1 MPFDQALRFASI
13 WLASTSFIGLALG
26 ADLPEWLAALT
37 GTALIVA
44 LLRNRG
50 GKAVERLATF
60 TSMSTT
66 GWNLLVIVSF
76 LGFWVDMLWVS
87 GELLPAGIHFLMI
100 LMIIKL
106 FNLTLR
112 RDYLHL
118 YAISLVAI
126 LASGSLTTDLWYLPI
141 FLLYLLAGVWTL
153 LLFQLTKHP
162 EEARMFTMS
171 AAMRP
176 QTPTS
181 ANQVTPQLFWLANG
195 LALATFGLTLVIFF
209 AIPRVS
215 AGFYQKG
222 FGENIRTSGF
232 SETVNLGEIG
242 PIKRDPSVVM
252 RVELS
257 DGSRNEGG
265 RLYVRG
271 VAFDQYDGKTWT
283 NRLNY
288 RRSVSEDATGMFI
301 LPGRRSPASPRLGET
316 IRQTILLEP
325 LDTPV
330 LFAAPF
336 IESIN
341 GKFPSVQYDLI
352 GSVYL
357 PFPSSS
363 RIEYSV
369 VSRSNQVLPTDLGSE
384 PSRYPE
390 SFTRHFL
397 QTPAQS
403 DRIAVLADEIT
414 HTQRATYGK
423 AGAIQSFLTHNFR
436 YSLDAPLTG
445 QDRPLEEFLFTR
457 KTGYCEHYATA
468 MVMML
473 RTVGIPARLVTGFLA
488 TEWNEYGHY
497 YVVRQQ
503 DAHAWVEVHLP
514 HSGWITMDPTPP
526 SIESIGGG
534 SSAWGALGRMMDT
547 IRLQWSRLFVQ
558 YSATDQFAVVR
569 ELKAGGTSARNKAL
583 DSMSALFSPFMAM
596 LGGMTEYASQGT
608 IRSLAEVLG
617 PALVGLALLIWLW
630 IKRPWAKGKRM
641 SGKRTTRD
649 QQLLVQLYGRM
660 ISHLARKGISKLT
673 AMPPLEFVRLTQERW
688 SDAGSAVA
696 SITDLYCRTRFGH
709 IPPTREELSLADD
722 HLRYLMALD
731 KP

>member
-13 WLASTSFIGLALG
+13 WLASTSFIGLTLG
-26 ADLPEWLAALT
+26 AGLPEWLAALT
-37 GTALIVA
+37 GAALILA
-44 LLRNRG
+44 LLRNAG
-50 GKAVERLATF
+50 GKSLGRLATY
-60 TSMSTT
+60 TLMSTT
-66 GWNLLVIVSF
+66 GWNLLVIVGF

-87 GELLPAGIHFLMI
+87 GELLPAGVHFLMI

-106 FNLTLR
+106 FNLKLR

-141 FLLYLLAGVWTL
+141 FLLYLVVGVWTL

-162 EEARMFTMS
+162 EEPRILTMS
-171 AAMRP
+171 VAMRP
-176 QTPTS
+176 QPLAS
-181 ANQVTPQLFWLANG
+181 VSQVTPQFFWLANG

-209 AIPRVS
+209 TIPRVG

-257 DGSRNEGG
+257 DSLPQQAG
-265 RLYVRG
+265 RLYLRG
-271 VAFDQYDGKTWT
+271 VAFDQYDGKAWT

-288 RRSVSEDATGMFI
+288 RRAVSEDAAGTFV
-301 LPGRRSPASPRLGET
+301 LRSSRSLTTPRLGDT
-316 IRQTILLEP
+316 IRQNILLEP

-336 IESIN
+336 IERIS
-341 GKFPSVQYDLI
+341 GKFPSVQSDLT

-369 VSRSNQVLPTDLGSE
+369 LSRSNSLLPEDLGAE
-384 PSRYPE
+384 PGVYPE
-390 SFTRHFL
+390 SVIRHFL
-397 QTPAQS
+397 QIPSQPK
-403 DRIAVLADEIT
+403 RIAVLAKEIT
-414 HTQRATYGK
+414 HTQRTIYDKAT
-423 AGAIQSFLTHNFR
+423 AIHSFLTHNFR
-436 YSLDAPLTG
+436 YSLDAPLTE
-445 QDRPLEEFLFTR
+445 QDQPLEEFLFTR

-468 MVMML
+468 MVIML
-473 RTVGIPARLVTGFLA
+473 RTIGIPARLVTGFLA
-488 TEWNEYGHY
+488 TEWNEYGNY

-514 HSGWITMDPTPP
+514 HSGWTTMDPTPP
-526 SIESIGGG
+526 SIESTG
-534 SSAWGALGRMMDT
+534 SGSPAWHALGRMLDT
-547 IRLQWSRLFVQ
+547 IRLQWGRFFVQ
-558 YSATDQFAVVR
+558 YSAADQLAVVQ
-569 ELKAGGTSARNKAL
+569 ELKAGSTSARSKAV
-583 DSMSALFSPFMAM
+583 DSISTLFSPVIAM
-596 LGGMTEYASQGT
+596 FGGMADYASKET
-608 IRSLAEVLG
+608 IQSLAAVLVL
-617 PALVGLALLIWLW
+617 PLIGLAVLLWLG
-630 IKRPWAKGKRM
+630 IRRPWVKGMISKKM
-641 SGKRTTRD
+641 TRD
-649 QQLLVQLYGRM
+649 EQVIMQLYGRM
-660 ISHLARKGISKLT
+660 IRHLDRKGIAKLI

-688 SDAGSAVA
+688 SSAGSAVA
-696 SITDLYCRTRFGH
+696 SITELYCRSRFGQ
-709 IPPTREELSLADD
+709 IPPTREELSLAEDQ
-722 HLRYLMALD
+722 LRDLMTLE

>member
-13 WLASTSFIGLALG
+13 WLALTSFIGLTLG
-26 ADLPEWLAALT
+26 AGLPEWLAVLT
-37 GTALIVA
+37 GAALIFA
-44 LLRNRG
+44 FLRNAG
-50 GKAVERLATF
+50 GKFSKRLATY
-60 TSMSTT
+60 TPMSTT
-66 GWNLLVIVSF
+66 GWNLLVIIAF
-76 LGFWVDMLWVS
+76 LGFWADMLWGS

-106 FNLTLR
+106 LNLKLR

-162 EEARMFTMS
+162 EETDIFTMPIV
-171 AAMRP
+171 MQP
-176 QTPTS
+176 QPPVS
-181 ANQVTPQLFWLANG
+181 VSQVTPQLFWLANG
-195 LALATFGLTLVIFF
+195 LALTTFGLTLVIFF
-209 AIPRVS
+209 TIPRVS

-257 DGSRNEGG
+257 DGLPHEAG
-265 RLYVRG
+265 RFYMRG
-271 VAFDQYDGKTWT
+271 VAFDQYDGKAWT

-288 RRSVSEDATGMFI
+288 RRNIGEDVTGTFV
-301 LPGRRSPASPRLGET
+301 LRGGRALASPHLGTT
-316 IRQTILLEP
+316 IRQNILLEP

-336 IESIN
+336 IEKVS
-341 GKFPSVQYDLI
+341 GKFPSVQSDLT
-352 GSVYL
+352 GSIYL

-369 VSRSNQVLPTDLGSE
+369 LSRSNPVLPEDLGAE
-384 PSRYPE
+384 LGLYPE
-390 SFTRHFL
+390 SIIRHFL
-397 QTPAQS
+397 QVPLQS
-403 DRIAVLADEIT
+403 ERIAVLAEELT
-414 HTQRATYGK
+414 RTQRTIYDK
-423 AGAIQSFLTHNFR
+423 ANAIHSFLTHNFR
-436 YSLDAPLTG
+436 YSLDAPLAE
-445 QDRPLEEFLFTR
+445 QEQPLDEFLFTR

-468 MVMML
+468 MVIML
-473 RTVGIPARLVTGFLA
+473 RTIGIPARLVTGFLA
-488 TEWNEYGHY
+488 TEWNEYGNY

-514 HSGWITMDPTPP
+514 RSGWITMDPTPP
-526 SIESIGGG
+526 SIESAG
-534 SSAWGALGRMMDT
+534 SGFPAWHALGRMLDT
-547 IRLQWSRLFVQ
+547 LRLQWGRFFVQ
-558 YSATDQFAVVR
+558 YSAADQLAVVR
-569 ELKAGGTSARNKAL
+569 ELKAGSASARNKAF

-596 LGGMTEYASQGT
+596 FGEMMGYVSKGT
-608 IRSLAEVLG
+608 IQALVGVLG
-617 PALVGLALLIWLW
+617 PVLIGLTVLLWLG
-630 IKRPWAKGKRM
+630 IRQPWAKGGLRKQ
-641 SGKRTTRD
+641 TTRD
-649 QQLLVQLYGRM
+649 EQAIMQLYGHM
-660 ISHLARKGISKLT
+660 IRYLARKGIAKLS

-696 SITDLYCRTRFGH
+696 SITGLYCRARFGQ
-709 IPPTREELSLADD
+709 IPPSRDELSLAED
-722 HLRYLMALD
+722 HLRNLMALD
-731 KP
+731 RS

>member
-13 WLASTSFIGLALG
+13 WLASTSFIGLTLG
-26 ADLPEWLAALT
+26 AGLPEWLAALT
-37 GTALIVA
+37 GAALIGA

-50 GKAVERLATF
+50 GKLAERLAKF
-60 TSMSTT
+60 APVSAA
-66 GWNLLVIVSF
+66 GWNLLVILGF

-100 LMIIKL
+100 LMVIKL
-106 FNLTLR
+106 FNLRLR

-162 EEARMFTMS
+162 EHIPMLVLS
-171 AAMRP
+171 VPMRP
-176 QTPTS
+176 PPP
-181 ANQVTPQLFWLANG
+181 ALVNQVTPQLFWLANG
-195 LALATFGLTLVIFF
+195 LALATFGLTLAIFF
-209 AIPRVS
+209 TIPRVS

-252 RVELS
+252 RVELT
-257 DGSRNEGG
+257 DGSPRETG
-265 RLYVRG
+265 RLYLRG
-271 VAFDQYDGKTWT
+271 VAFDQYDGKAWT

-288 RRSVSEDATGMFI
+288 RRSVSEDTAGTFV
-301 LPGRRSPASPRLGET
+301 LHGRRPPSPARLGEA
-316 IRQTILLEP
+316 IRQNILLEP

-336 IESIN
+336 IERVS
-341 GKFPSVQYDLI
+341 GKFPSIQSDLT

-369 VSRSNQVLPTDLGSE
+369 LSRSNPVLPADLGAE
-384 PSRYPE
+384 PGRYPE
-390 SFTRHFL
+390 PFTRHFL
-397 QTPAQS
+397 QVPAQS
-403 DRIAVLADEIT
+403 EQIATLAKEIT
-414 HTQRATYGK
+414 HTQRTTYEK
-423 AGAIQSFLTHNFR
+423 ASAIQSYLTHNFR
-436 YSLDAPLTG
+436 YSLDAPLRE

-468 MVMML
+468 MVVML
-473 RTVGIPARLVTGFLA
+473 RTIGAPARLVTGFLA
-488 TEWNEYGHY
+488 TEWNEYGNY

-514 HSGWITMDPTPP
+514 HSGWVTMDPTPP
-526 SIESIGGG
+526 LIESIGSG
-534 SSAWGALGRMMDT
+534 SPAWHALGRMMDT
-547 IRLQWSRLFVQ
+547 IRLHWSRFFVQ
-558 YSATDQFAVVR
+558 YSAADQFAVVR
-569 ELKAGGTSARNKAL
+569 ELKAGSTSARNKAL
-583 DSMSALFSPFMAM
+583 DSMSALFRPFMTM
-596 LGGMTEYASQGT
+596 LDGIAEYASKGT
-608 IRSLAEVLG
+608 ILSLAEGL
-617 PALVGLALLIWLW
+617 GLALVSLAVLLLLG
-630 IKRPWAKGKRM
+630 IKRPWAKGMVGRK
-641 SGKRTTRD
+641 TTRD
-649 QQLLVQLYGRM
+649 QQLIVQLYERM
-660 ISHLARKGISKLT
+660 ISLLTRKGISKLT

-688 SDAGSAVA
+688 RDAGSAVA
-696 SITDLYCRTRFGH
+696 SITELYCRARFGH
-709 IPPTREELSLADD
+709 ISPTREELTLAEDS
-722 HLRYLMALD
+722 LRYLMALD

>member
-26 ADLPEWLAALT
+26 AGLPEWLAALT
-37 GTALIVA
+37 GAALIVA
-44 LLRNRG
+44 FLRNRG
-50 GKAVERLATF
+50 HKSVERLARF
-60 TSMSTT
+60 SPISPA
-66 GWNLLVIVSF
+66 GWNLLVIVGF

-106 FNLTLR
+106 FNLKLR

-162 EEARMFTMS
+162 EETQVLTMS
-171 AAMRP
+171 GTVRSQA
-176 QTPTS
+176 S
-181 ANQVTPQLFWLANG
+181 ASVHLVTPQFFWLANG
-195 LALATFGLTLVIFF
+195 LAFATFGLTLAIFF
-209 AIPRVS
+209 TVPRVS

-222 FGENIRTSGF
+222 VGENMRTSGF

-252 RVELS
+252 RVELA
-257 DGSRNEGG
+257 DGSPNKADG
-265 RLYVRG
+265 LYLRG
-271 VAFDQYDGKTWT
+271 VAFDQYDGKAWT
-283 NRLNY
+283 NRLGY
-288 RRSVSEDATGMFI
+288 RRSVNEDGTGAFV
-301 LPGRRSPASPRLGET
+301 LLGNRSAAPARLGET
-316 IRQTILLEP
+316 IRQNILLEP

-336 IESIN
+336 IERVS
-341 GKFPSVQYDLI
+341 GKFPSVQSDLT
-352 GSVYL
+352 GSAYL

-369 VSRSNQVLPTDLGSE
+369 LSRSNPVLPADLSSE
-384 PSRYPE
+384 PSLYPE

-397 QTPAQS
+397 QIPVQS
-403 DRIAVLADEIT
+403 ERIAILAKEVT
-414 HTQRATYGK
+414 HTQRATFDK
-423 AGAIQSFLTHNFR
+423 VHAIQSFLAHNFH
-436 YSLDAPLTG
+436 YSLDAPLAELNH
-445 QDRPLEEFLFTR
+445 PLEEFLFSR

-488 TEWNEYGHY
+488 TEWNEYGNY
-497 YVVRQQ
+497 YLVRQQ
-503 DAHAWVEVHLP
+503 DAHAWVEVYLP

-526 SIESIGGG
+526 SLESVG
-534 SSAWGALGRMMDT
+534 SNSPAWHALGRMMDT
-547 IRLQWSRLFVQ
+547 VRLQWSRFFVQ
-558 YSATDQFAVVR
+558 YSAADQLAVVR

-583 DSMSALFSPFMAM
+583 DSMGTLFNPFMAM
-596 LGGMTEYASQGT
+596 VGGIKEYVFNGT
-608 IRSLAEVLG
+608 ISSLAEVLG
-617 PALVGLALLIWLW
+617 LALIGLAFFLWLG
-630 IKRPWAKGKRM
+630 IKRPWAKAMAGK
-641 SGKRTTRD
+641 KTTRD
-649 QQLLVQLYGRM
+649 QQPIVQLYGRM
-660 ISHLARKGISKLT
+660 IGHLARKGISKP
-673 AMPPLEFVRLTQERW
+673 ASSPPLEFVRLTQERW
-688 SDAGSAVA
+688 RDAGSAVG
-696 SITDLYCRTRFGH
+696 SITELYCRARFGQ
-709 IPPTREELSLADD
+709 ISPTRAELSLAEG
-722 HLRYLMALD
+722 HLRYLMALH

>member
-13 WLASTSFIGLALG
+13 WLASTSFIGLTLG
-26 ADLPEWLAALT
+26 AGLPEWLAALT
-37 GTALIVA
+37 GAALIVA
-44 LLRNRG
+44 LIRNRG
-50 GKAVERLATF
+50 GKSVERLATF
-60 TSMSTT
+60 APISAA
-66 GWNLLVIVSF
+66 GWNLLVIVGF
-76 LGFWVDMLWVS
+76 LGFWMDILWIS

-106 FNLTLR
+106 FNLKLR

-153 LLFQLTKHP
+153 LLFQLTKHQ
-162 EEARMFTMS
+162 EETRMLAMS
-171 AAMRP
+171 VPMRP
-176 QTPTS
+176 QSPAS
-181 ANQVTPQLFWLANG
+181 VNQVTPQLFWLANG
-195 LALATFGLTLVIFF
+195 LAFATFGLTLVIFF
-209 AIPRVS
+209 TIPRVS

-257 DGSRNEGG
+257 DGSPHETGP
-265 RLYVRG
+265 LYLRG

-283 NRLNY
+283 NRLNH
-288 RRSVSEDATGMFI
+288 RRSVNEDTTGTFV
-301 LPGRRSPASPRLGET
+301 LRGGRSPAPARLGVT
-316 IRQTILLEP
+316 IRQNILLEP

-336 IESIN
+336 IERVS
-341 GKFPSVQYDLI
+341 GKFPSVQSDLT

-369 VSRSNQVLPTDLGSE
+369 LSRSNPILPADLGSE

-390 SFTRHFL
+390 SFIRHFL
-397 QTPAQS
+397 QIPAQS
-403 DRIAVLADEIT
+403 ERIAILAKEIT
-414 HTQRATYGK
+414 DTQRTMYDK
-423 AGAIQSFLTHNFR
+423 ANAIQSYLTHNFR

-468 MVMML
+468 MVIML
-473 RTVGIPARLVTGFLA
+473 RAIGVPARLVTGFLA
-488 TEWNEYGHY
+488 TEWNEYGNY
-497 YVVRQQ
+497 YLVRQQ

-514 HSGWITMDPTPP
+514 HSGWVSMDPTPP
-526 SIESIGGG
+526 SIESIDSG
-534 SSAWGALGRMMDT
+534 SPAWHALGRMMDT
-547 IRLQWSRLFVQ
+547 IRLQWSRFFVQ
-558 YSATDQFAVVR
+558 YSAADQLAVVR

-583 DSMSALFSPFMAM
+583 DSIGALFSPFVAM
-596 LGGMTEYASQGT
+596 FSGIPEYASTGT
-608 IRSLAEVLG
+608 IQFLVELLGISLI
-617 PALVGLALLIWLW
+617 GLAVLFWPG
-630 IKRPWAKGKRM
+630 IKRPWVRGMVGK
-641 SGKRTTRD
+641 KTTRD
-649 QQLLVQLYGRM
+649 EQVIVQLYGRM
-660 ISHLARKGISKLT
+660 VQHLAGEGISKPT
-673 AMPPLEFVRLTQERW
+673 TTGPLEFVRIAQAKW
-688 SDAGSAVA
+688 SDANSAVA
-696 SITDLYCRTRFGH
+696 SITELYCRTRFGQ
-709 IPPTREELSLADD
+709 IPPTREELIIAEG
-722 HLRYLMALD
+722 HLRHLMALD

>member
-1 MPFDQALRFASI
+1 MPFDQALRFTSI
-13 WLASTSFIGLALG
+13 CLAATSFIGLTLG
-26 ADLPEWLAALT
+26 AGLPDWLAALT
-37 GTALIVA
+37 GAALIVA

-50 GKAVERLATF
+50 GKAVERLASLTPI
-60 TSMSTT
+60 SAT
-66 GWNLLVIVSF
+66 GWNLLVIGGF

-87 GELLPAGIHFLMI
+87 GELFPAGVHFIMI

-106 FNLTLR
+106 FNLKLR

-118 YAISLVAI
+118 HAISLVAI
-126 LASGSLTTDLWYLPI
+126 LASGSLTADLWYLPI
-141 FLLYLLAGVWTL
+141 FVLYLLAGVWTL
-153 LLFQLTKHP
+153 LLYQLTKHP
-162 EEARMFTMS
+162 EETPTLTMS
-171 AAMRP
+171 ATVRVQPPA
-176 QTPTS
+176 S
-181 ANQVTPQLFWLANG
+181 FNQVTTPLFWFANG
-195 LALATFGLTLVIFF
+195 LALATFGLTVTIFF
-209 AIPRVS
+209 AIPRVN

-242 PIKRDPSVVM
+242 PIKRDPSIVM

-257 DGSRNEGG
+257 DGSRHEAG
-265 RLYVRG
+265 RLYLRG

-288 RRSVSEDATGMFI
+288 RRSMSDDGSETFVLRGN
-301 LPGRRSPASPRLGET
+301 RSAAPPRLGE
-316 IRQTILLEP
+316 IIQQNILLEP

-336 IESIN
+336 IERVS
-341 GKFPSVQYDLI
+341 GKLPSVQFDLT

-369 VSRSNQVLPTDLGSE
+369 VSRSNPVLPTDFASE
-384 PSRYPE
+384 PNLYPE

-397 QTPAQS
+397 QVPGRYE
-403 DRIAVLADEIT
+403 RIAVLAKEVT
-414 HTQRATYGK
+414 HTQRTTYEK
-423 AGAIQSFLTHNFR
+423 INAIQSFLTHNFR
-436 YSLDAPLTG
+436 YSLDAPLTE
-445 QDRPLEEFLFTR
+445 QDRPLEEFLFVR

-473 RTVGIPARLVTGFLA
+473 RTIGIPARLVTGFLA
-488 TEWNEYGHY
+488 TEWNEYGNY
-497 YVVRQQ
+497 YLVRQQ

-526 SIESIGGG
+526 SSENVAEGYP
-534 SSAWGALGRMMDT
+534 AWHALRRMMDT
-547 IRLQWSRLFVQ
+547 VRLQWSRFFVQ
-558 YSATDQFAVVR
+558 YSAADQLAVVR
-569 ELKAGGTSARNKAL
+569 ELKSGGTSARNKAL
-583 DSMSALFSPFMAM
+583 DSMSTLFSRLMAM
-596 LGGMTEYASQGT
+596 FGGITKYISNKGAIQSV
-608 IRSLAEVLG
+608 AEVLG
-617 PALVGLALLIWLW
+617 PALISLTVLVWLA
-630 IKRPWAKGKRM
+630 IKRPWAKGIACIK
-641 SGKRTTRD
+641 TTRGE
-649 QQLLVQLYGRM
+649 QRIVELYRRM
-660 ISHLARKGISKLT
+660 IKHLACRGISKLT

-696 SITDLYCRTRFGH
+696 SITELYCRTRFGQ
-709 IPPTREELSLADD
+709 IPLTRAELSMAED

>member
-13 WLASTSFIGLALG
+13 WLASTSFIGLTLG
-26 ADLPEWLAALT
+26 AGLPEWLAALT
-37 GTALIVA
+37 GAALIVA

-50 GKAVERLATF
+50 GKSVERLATYAPI
-60 TSMSTT
+60 SDV
-66 GWNLLVIVSF
+66 GWNLLVIVGF

-87 GELLPAGIHFLMI
+87 GELLSAGIHFLMI

-106 FNLTLR
+106 FNLKHR

-126 LASGSLTTDLWYLPI
+126 LASGSLTADLWYLPI

-162 EEARMFTMS
+162 EETRMLATS
-171 AAMRP
+171 VSIRP
-176 QTPTS
+176 QPPAS
-181 ANQVTPQLFWLANG
+181 VNQVTPQLFWFANG

-209 AIPRVS
+209 TIPRVS

-257 DGSRNEGG
+257 DGSPHETG
-265 RLYVRG
+265 RLYLRG
-271 VAFDQYDGKTWT
+271 VAFDQYDGKAWT

-288 RRSVSEDATGMFI
+288 RRSVSEDATGTFV
-301 LPGRRSPASPRLGET
+301 LRGSRSPAPDRLGET
-316 IRQTILLEP
+316 IRQTIVLEP

-330 LFAAPF
+330 LFAAPL
-336 IESIN
+336 IERVS
-341 GKFPSVQYDLI
+341 GKFPSIQSDLT

-369 VSRSNQVLPTDLGSE
+369 LSRSNPVLPADLGSE

-390 SFTRHFL
+390 SFVRHFL
-397 QTPAQS
+397 QIPAQPE
-403 DRIAVLADEIT
+403 RIAILAKEIT
-414 HTQRATYGK
+414 HAQRTTYDK
-423 AGAIQSFLTHNFR
+423 ANAIQSYLTHNFR
-436 YSLDAPLTG
+436 YSLDAPLTE
-445 QDRPLEEFLFTR
+445 QDRPLEDFLFTR

-468 MVMML
+468 MVIML
-473 RTVGIPARLVTGFLA
+473 RTIGVPARLVTGFLA
-488 TEWNEYGHY
+488 AEWNEYGNY

-534 SSAWGALGRMMDT
+534 SPAWHALGRMMDT
-547 IRLQWSRLFVQ
+547 IRLQWSRFFVQ
-558 YSATDQFAVVR
+558 YSAADQLAVVR
-569 ELKAGGTSARNKAL
+569 ELKAGGTSARNKVF
-583 DSMSALFSPFMAM
+583 DSMTALFSPFMAM
-596 LGGMTEYASQGT
+596 LGGIKEYASKET
-608 IRSLAEVLG
+608 MLSLAEVLG
-617 PALVGLALLIWLW
+617 PVLIGLAVFLWLG
-630 IKRPWAKGKRM
+630 IKRPWVKGMTRK
-641 SGKRTTRD
+641 KTTYD
-649 QQLLVQLYGRM
+649 QQIIAQLYRRM
-660 ISHLARKGISKLT
+660 ISHLARKGVPKLT
-673 AMPPLEFVRLTQERW
+673 AMPPLELVRLTQERW
-688 SDAGSAVA
+688 SDASSSVA
-696 SITDLYCRTRFGH
+696 SITELYCRTRFGR
-709 IPPTREELSLADD
+709 IPPTREELALAED

>member
-13 WLASTSFIGLALG
+13 WLASTSFIGLTLG
-26 ADLPEWLAALT
+26 AGLPEWLAALT
-37 GTALIVA
+37 GAALIVV
-44 LLRNRG
+44 LLANRG
-50 GKAVERLATF
+50 GKAVERLATVPPI
-60 TSMSTT
+60 STG
-66 GWNLLVIVSF
+66 GWNLLVIVGF
-76 LGFWVDMLWVS
+76 LGFWVDMLWIS
-87 GELLPAGIHFLMI
+87 GELLPAGVHFLMI

-106 FNLTLR
+106 FNLKLR

-153 LLFQLTKHP
+153 LLFQLTKHS
-162 EEARMFTMS
+162 EETGTLTPS
-171 AAMRP
+171 ATLRAQLHP
-176 QTPTS
+176 SAGHVTS
-181 ANQVTPQLFWLANG
+181 QLFWLANG
-195 LALATFGLTLVIFF
+195 LALATFGLTVVIFF
-209 AIPRVS
+209 TIPRVS

-232 SETVNLGEIG
+232 SETVNLGAIG

-257 DGSRNEGG
+257 DGAPHEVG
-265 RLYVRG
+265 RFYLRG

-288 RRSVSEDATGMFI
+288 RRAVSEDTTGTFV
-301 LPGRRSPASPRLGET
+301 LRGSRSHASPLLGET
-316 IRQTILLEP
+316 VRQNILLEP

-336 IESIN
+336 IERVS
-341 GKFPSVQYDLI
+341 GKFPNVQSDSS

-369 VSRSNQVLPTDLGSE
+369 LSRSNPVLPADLSSE
-384 PSRYPE
+384 QRLYPE

-397 QTPAQS
+397 QIPAHS
-403 DRIAVLADEIT
+403 ERIAVLADEVT
-414 HTQRATYGK
+414 HAHRTTYEK
-423 AGAIQSFLTHNFR
+423 VNAIQSFLTHNFR

-445 QDRPLEEFLFTR
+445 QDQPLEEFLFTR

-473 RTVGIPARLVTGFLA
+473 RTIGIPARLVTGFLA
-488 TEWNEYGHY
+488 TEWNEYGNY
-497 YVVRQQ
+497 YLVRQQ

-526 SIESIGGG
+526 SIENVAEGYP
-534 SSAWGALGRMMDT
+534 AWHALGRMMDT
-547 IRLQWSRLFVQ
+547 IRLQWSRFFVQ
-558 YSATDQFAVVR
+558 YSAADQLAVMR
-569 ELKAGGTSARNKAL
+569 ELKAGGTSARNKAI
-583 DSMSALFSPFMAM
+583 DSLGALFSPFLTMF
-596 LGGMTEYASQGT
+596 GGITEYASTGT
-608 IRSLAEVLG
+608 IRSLVELLG
-617 PALVGLALLIWLW
+617 ISLIGLAVLLWLG
-630 IKRPWAKGKRM
+630 IKRPWAKEMVTK
-641 SGKRTTRD
+641 KATRD
-649 QQLLVQLYGRM
+649 EQLIVQLYQRM
-660 ISHLARKGISKLT
+660 ITHLARKGISKLT
-673 AMPPLEFVRLTQERW
+673 VMPPLEFVRLTQERW
-688 SDAGSAVA
+688 SDANSAVA
-696 SITDLYCRTRFGH
+696 SITELYCRARFGH
-709 IPPTREELSLADD
+709 IPLTKEELSLAED
-722 HLRYLMALD
+722 HLRHLMALD